1 MPIVEV
7 SEENF
12 TQLWPAIQNAIKG
25 SSFVAIDLELSGL
38 GDRKKLNFPEVD
50 LRYQFSADITRTH
63 AIISLGLSCFT
74 CRSLTNVQV
83 PNKENSNSC
92 DDDDGSSVCS
102 HDYLVQT
109 FNILLLCSD
118 SYLVEPD
125 ALKFLLSH
133 GFDFNKQYA
142 KGLSYYKGPDKKEQD
157 WPNVRQVFS
166 TIVKHGK
173 PIVLHNGLIDL
184 MFLYQS
190 FYTDLPKKSDT
201 FAADL
206 NDMFTGGIYD
216 TKYIAEYT
224 ERMPATYLEYLYK
237 KMQLRNAKW
246 CHSGL
251 WHVRL
256 SFPPYPSTMK
266 CVEWHPYLQVLS
278 YSKIQ
283 DDDGLALCQSFAFHG
298 WCKNGTSCEKS
309 HQLDKIAKDL
319 QIPARKKSG
328 KNKNKGPGVHQG
340 SLSRLMDEFSQ
351 RSVVPSNE
359 NGSPSRKES
368 EEKTTVSTFDETEKA
383 KQNAKNGHQAVLS
396 IPKKSSDKDDDND
409 IKDCEKETVTRK
421 RPFTNIEEASEVTD
435 SSSGNG
441 SVSNQS
447 GHRAGFDAFMTGYIL
462 ACHIA
467 EAGKLVAEDESNQ
480 ITYTKDTMGLI
491 DSLNKVYLMGKSFPF
506 LVRTGGY
513 AKMSQNHINKI
524 KNLRSKSDL

>member
-1 MPIVEV
+1 MHECVSVVEV
-7 SEENF
+7 TEDNF
-12 TQLWPAIQNAIKG
+12 KQLWPAIQNAIKG
-25 SSFVAIDLELSGL
+25 SSFVAMDLELSGL
-38 GDRKKLNFPEVD
+38 GDRKKLNYPEVD
-50 LRYQFSADITRTH
+50 LRYQFSAEITRTH
-63 AIISLGLSCFT
+63 AVISMGLSCFT
-74 CRSLTNVQV
+74 CRSLTNVHV
-83 PNKENSNSC
+83 PNKDSESTLDS
-92 DDDDGSSVCS
+92 GSRVCS

-118 SYLVEPD
+118 SYIVEPD

-142 KGLSYYKGPDKKEQD
+142 KGVTYHRGPDKNEQE

-173 PIVLHNGLIDL
+173 PVVLHNGLIDL

-190 FYTDLPKKSDT
+190 FYTDLPMKADT

-206 NDMFTGGIYD
+206 NDMFTGGVYD

-246 CHSGL
+246 CHSGS
-251 WHVRL
+251 WHVRV
-256 SFPPYPSTMK
+256 SFPPYPTSMK
-266 CVEWHPYLQVLS
+266 GVEWAPYLQVLS
-278 YSKIQ
+278 YTKVQ

-319 QIPARKKSG
+319 KIPSLKKSG

-340 SLSRLMDEFSQ
+340 SLSRLMEEFSQ
-351 RSVVPSNE
+351 RSAAANNE
-359 NGSPSRKES
+359 AVSPSGKELQDKNAVS
-368 EEKTTVSTFDETEKA
+368 ELKKEGKS
-383 KQNAKNGHQAVLS
+383 KQNN
-396 IPKKSSDKDDDND
+396 
-409 IKDCEKETVTRK
+409 DCEKETNRK
-421 RPFTNIEEASEVTD
+421 RPFINIEEASEDTD

-441 SVSNQS
+441 TLSNQS
-447 GHRAGFDAFMTGYIL
+447 GHRAGFDAFMTGYIF

-467 EAGKLVAEDESNQ
+467 EAGKLETEDKSNE
-480 ITYTKDTMGLI
+480 IIYTKDTIGLM
-491 DSLNKVYLMGKSFPF
+491 DSFNKVYLMGKSFPF
-506 LVRTGGY
+506 LIRTGGY

-524 KNLRSKSDL
+524 KNLRS